1 MERIKELR
9 NLMSQSR
16 TREILTK
23 TTVDHM
29 AIIKKYTSGRQEKN
43 PSLRMKWMMA
53 MKYPITADKRIT
65 EMVPERNE
73 QGQTLWSK
81 MSDAGSDRVMVSPL
95 AVTWWNRNGPV
106 TSTVHYPKVY
116 KTYFDKVERLKH
128 GTFGPVH
135 FRNQVKIR
143 RRVDINPGHADLS
156 AKEAQDVIMEV
167 VFPNEVG
174 ARILT
179 SESQLTIT
187 KEKKEELRDCKI
199 SPLMVAYMLE
209 RELVR
214 KTRFLPVAGGTSSIY
229 IEVLHLTQGTCW
241 EQMYTPG
248 GGVRNDDI
256 DQSLI
261 IAARN
266 IVRRAAVSA
275 DPLASLLEMCHS
287 TQIGGTRMVDIL
299 RQNPTEEQAVDICK
313 AAMGLRISSSFSFGG
328 FTFKRTSGSSVKKEE
343 EVLTG
348 NLQTLRIRVH
358 EGYEEFTMV
367 GKRATAI
374 LRKATRRLVQLIV
387 SGRDEQSIA
396 EAIIV
401 AMVFSQE
408 DCMIKAVR
416 GDLNFVNR
424 ANQRLNPMHQLLRHF
439 QKDAKV
445 LFQNWG
451 VEHIDSVMG
460 MVGVLPDMT
469 PSTEVS
475 MRGIR
480 ISKMGVDEYSST
492 ERVVVSIDRFL
503 RVRDQRGNVL
513 LSPEEVSETQGTE
526 RLTITYSSSM
536 MWEINGPESVLVN
549 TYQWIIRNWE
559 AVKIQWSQNPAMLY
573 NKMEFEPFQSL
584 VPKATRSQYSGFV
597 RTLFQQMRD
606 VLGTFDTAQIIKLL
620 PFAAAPPKQ
629 SRMQFSSLTVNV
641 RGSGMRILVRG
652 NSPVFNYNKTT
663 KRLTILGKDAGTLIE
678 DPDESTSGV
687 ESAVLRGFL
696 IIGKEDRRYGP
707 ALSINELSNLAKGEK
722 ANVLIGQGD
731 VVLVMK
737 RKRDSSILTDSQ
749 TATKRIRMAIN

>member
-9 NLMSQSR
+9 DLMSQSR

-43 PSLRMKWMMA
+43 PALRMKWMMA
-53 MKYPITADKRIT
+53 MKYPITADKRI
-65 EMVPERNE
+65 MDIIPERNE

-81 MSDAGSDRVMVSPL
+81 MNDAGSDRVMVSPL
-95 AVTWWNRNGPV
+95 AVTWWNRNGPT

-116 KTYFDKVERLKH
+116 KTYFEKVERLKH

-143 RRVDINPGHADLS
+143 RRV
-156 AKEAQDVIMEV
+156 E
-167 VFPNEVG
+167 
-174 ARILT
+174 
-179 SESQLTIT
+179 
-187 KEKKEELRDCKI
+187 
-199 SPLMVAYMLE
+199 
-209 RELVR
+209 
-214 KTRFLPVAGGTSSIY
+214 
-229 IEVLHLTQGTCW
+229 
-241 EQMYTPG
+241 MYTPG
-248 GGVRNDDI
+248 GEVRNDDV

-287 TQIGGTRMVDIL
+287 TQIGGVKMVDIL
-299 RQNPTEEQAVDICK
+299 KQSPTEEQAVDICK
-313 AAMGLRISSSFSFGG
+313 AAIGLRISSSFSFGG

-343 EVLTG
+343 EMLTG
-348 NLQTLRIRVH
+348 NLQTLKLRVH

-367 GKRATAI
+367 GRRATAI
-374 LRKATRRLVQLIV
+374 LRKATRRLIR
-387 SGRDEQSIA
+387 RDEQSIA

-451 VEHIDSVMG
+451 IETIDNVMG
-460 MVGVLPDMT
+460 MIGILPDMT
-469 PSTEVS
+469 PSTEMS

-480 ISKMGVDEYSST
+480 VSKMGVDEYSST

-526 RLTITYSSSM
+526 KLTITYSSSM

-559 AVKIQWSQNPAMLY
+559 IVKIQWSQDPTMLY

-584 VPKATRSQYSGFV
+584 VPKATRSRYSGFV

-606 VLGTFDTAQIIKLL
+606 VLGTFDTVQIIKLL
-620 PFAAAPPKQ
+620 PFAAAPPEQ

-641 RGSGMRILVRG
+641 RGSGLRILVRG
-652 NSPVFNYNKTT
+652 NSPVFNYNKAT
-663 KRLTILGKDAGTLIE
+663 KRLTILGKDAGALTE
-678 DPDESTSGV
+678 DPDEGTSGV

-696 IIGKEDRRYGP
+696 ILGKEDKRYGP

-731 VVLVMK
+731 IVLVMK

>member
-1 MERIKELR
+1 
-9 NLMSQSR
+9 
-16 TREILTK
+16 
-23 TTVDHM
+23 
-29 AIIKKYTSGRQEKN
+29 
-43 PSLRMKWMMA
+43 
-53 MKYPITADKRIT
+53 
-65 EMVPERNE
+65 
-73 QGQTLWSK
+73 
-81 MSDAGSDRVMVSPL
+81 
-95 AVTWWNRNGPV
+95 
-106 TSTVHYPKVY
+106 
-116 KTYFDKVERLKH
+116 
-128 GTFGPVH
+128 
-135 FRNQVKIR
+135 
-143 RRVDINPGHADLS
+143 
-156 AKEAQDVIMEV
+156 
-167 VFPNEVG
+167 
-174 ARILT
+174 
-179 SESQLTIT
+179 
-187 KEKKEELRDCKI
+187 
-199 SPLMVAYMLE
+199 
-209 RELVR
+209 
-214 KTRFLPVAGGTSSIY
+214 
-229 IEVLHLTQGTCW
+229 
-241 EQMYTPG
+241 MYTPG
-248 GGVRNDDI
+248 GGVRNDDV

-299 RQNPTEEQAVDICK
+299 KQNPTEEQAVDICK

-469 PSTEVS
+469 PSTEMS

-737 RKRDSSILTDSQ
+737 RKRV
-749 TATKRIRMAIN
+749 

>member
-1 MERIKELR
+1 
-9 NLMSQSR
+9 
-16 TREILTK
+16 
-23 TTVDHM
+23 
-29 AIIKKYTSGRQEKN
+29 
-43 PSLRMKWMMA
+43 
-53 MKYPITADKRIT
+53 
-65 EMVPERNE
+65 
-73 QGQTLWSK
+73 
-81 MSDAGSDRVMVSPL
+81 
-95 AVTWWNRNGPV
+95 
-106 TSTVHYPKVY
+106 
-116 KTYFDKVERLKH
+116 
-128 GTFGPVH
+128 
-135 FRNQVKIR
+135 
-143 RRVDINPGHADLS
+143 
-156 AKEAQDVIMEV
+156 
-167 VFPNEVG
+167 
-174 ARILT
+174 
-179 SESQLTIT
+179 
-187 KEKKEELRDCKI
+187 
-199 SPLMVAYMLE
+199 MVAYMLE

-248 GGVRNDDI
+248 GGVRNDDV

-261 IAARN
+261 VAARN

-328 FTFKRTSGSSVKKEE
+328 FTFKRTSGSSVKREE
-343 EVLTG
+343 DVLTG

-469 PSTEVS
+469 PSTEMS

-480 ISKMGVDEYSST
+480 VSKMGVDEYSST

-503 RVRDQRGNVL
+503 RVRDQRGMYCYL
-513 LSPEEVSETQGTE
+513 L
-526 RLTITYSSSM
+526 RR
-536 MWEINGPESVLVN
+536 SVKHKEL
-549 TYQWIIRNWE
+549 
-559 AVKIQWSQNPAMLY
+559 
-573 NKMEFEPFQSL
+573 
-584 VPKATRSQYSGFV
+584 
-597 RTLFQQMRD
+597 
-606 VLGTFDTAQIIKLL
+606 
-620 PFAAAPPKQ
+620 
-629 SRMQFSSLTVNV
+629 
-641 RGSGMRILVRG
+641 
-652 NSPVFNYNKTT
+652 
-663 KRLTILGKDAGTLIE
+663 KD
-678 DPDESTSGV
+678 
-687 ESAVLRGFL
+687 
-696 IIGKEDRRYGP
+696 
-707 ALSINELSNLAKGEK
+707 
-722 ANVLIGQGD
+722 
-731 VVLVMK
+731 
-737 RKRDSSILTDSQ
+737 
-749 TATKRIRMAIN
+749 

>member
-9 NLMSQSR
+9 DLMSQSR

-43 PSLRMKWMMA
+43 PALRMKWMMA
-53 MKYPITADKRIT
+53 MKYPITADKRIM
-65 EMVPERNE
+65 EMIPERNE

-81 MSDAGSDRVMVSPL
+81 TNDAGSDRVMVSPL
-95 AVTWWNRNGPV
+95 AVTWWNRNGPT

-116 KTYFDKVERLKH
+116 KTYFEKVERLKH

-174 ARILT
+174 ARI
-179 SESQLTIT
+179 
-187 KEKKEELRDCKI
+187 R
-199 SPLMVAYMLE
+199 
-209 RELVR
+209 
-214 KTRFLPVAGGTSSIY
+214 
-229 IEVLHLTQGTCW
+229 
-241 EQMYTPG
+241 
-248 GGVRNDDI
+248 
-256 DQSLI
+256 
-261 IAARN
+261 
-266 IVRRAAVSA
+266 
-275 DPLASLLEMCHS
+275 
-287 TQIGGTRMVDIL
+287 
-299 RQNPTEEQAVDICK
+299 
-313 AAMGLRISSSFSFGG
+313 
-328 FTFKRTSGSSVKKEE
+328 
-343 EVLTG
+343 
-348 NLQTLRIRVH
+348 
-358 EGYEEFTMV
+358 
-367 GKRATAI
+367 
-374 LRKATRRLVQLIV
+374 
-387 SGRDEQSIA
+387 
-396 EAIIV
+396 
-401 AMVFSQE
+401 
-408 DCMIKAVR
+408 
-416 GDLNFVNR
+416 
-424 ANQRLNPMHQLLRHF
+424 
-439 QKDAKV
+439 
-445 LFQNWG
+445 
-451 VEHIDSVMG
+451 
-460 MVGVLPDMT
+460 
-469 PSTEVS
+469 
-475 MRGIR
+475 
-480 ISKMGVDEYSST
+480 T

-526 RLTITYSSSM
+526 KLTITYSSSM

-559 AVKIQWSQNPAMLY
+559 TVKIQWSQDPTMLY

-584 VPKATRSQYSGFV
+584 VPKAARGQYSGFV

-606 VLGTFDTAQIIKLL
+606 VLGTFDTVQIIKLL
-620 PFAAAPPKQ
+620 PFAAAPPEQ

-652 NSPVFNYNKTT
+652 NSPVFNYNKAT
-663 KRLTILGKDAGTLIE
+663 KRLTVLGKDAGALTE
-678 DPDESTSGV
+678 DPDEGTAGV

-696 IIGKEDRRYGP
+696 ILGKEDKRYGP

>member
-9 NLMSQSR
+9 DLMSQSR

-43 PSLRMKWMMA
+43 PALRMKWMMA
-53 MKYPITADKRIT
+53 MKYPITADKRI
-65 EMVPERNE
+65 MDIIPERNE

-81 MSDAGSDRVMVSPL
+81 INDAGSDRVMVSPL
-95 AVTWWNRNGPV
+95 AVTWWNRNGPT

-116 KTYFDKVERLKH
+116 KTYFEKVERLKH

-143 RRVDINPGHADLS
+143 RRVDTNPGHADLS

-179 SESQLTIT
+179 SESQLAIT
-187 KEKKEELRDCKI
+187 KEKKEELQNCKI
-199 SPLMVAYMLE
+199 APLMVAYMLE

-214 KTRFLPVAGGTSSIY
+214 KTRFLPVAGGTSSVY

-248 GGVRNDDI
+248 GEVRNDDV

-287 TQIGGTRMVDIL
+287 TQIGGMKMVDIL
-299 RQNPTEEQAVDICK
+299 KQNPTEEQAVDICK
-313 AAMGLRISSSFSFGG
+313 AAIGLRISSSFSFGG

-343 EVLTG
+343 EML
-348 NLQTLRIRVH
+348 
-358 EGYEEFTMV
+358 
-367 GKRATAI
+367 
-374 LRKATRRLVQLIV
+374 
-387 SGRDEQSIA
+387 QSIA

-451 VEHIDSVMG
+451 IETIDNVMG
-460 MVGVLPDMT
+460 MIGILPDMT
-469 PSTEVS
+469 PSTEMS
-475 MRGIR
+475 LRGIR
-480 ISKMGVDEYSST
+480 VSRMGVDEYSST

-513 LSPEEVSETQGTE
+513 LSPEEVSETQGIE
-526 RLTITYSSSM
+526 KLTITYSSSM

-559 AVKIQWSQNPAMLY
+559 IVKIQWSQDPTMLY

-584 VPKATRSQYSGFV
+584 VPKATRSRYSGFV

-606 VLGTFDTAQIIKLL
+606 VLGTFDTVQIIKLL
-620 PFAAAPPKQ
+620 PFAAAPPEQ

-641 RGSGMRILVRG
+641 RGSGLRILVRG
-652 NSPVFNYNKTT
+652 NSPVFNYNKAT
-663 KRLTILGKDAGTLIE
+663 KRLTILGKDAGALTE
-678 DPDESTSGV
+678 DPDEGTSGV

-696 IIGKEDRRYGP
+696 ILGKEDKRYGP

-731 VVLVMK
+731 IVLVMK

>member
-106 TSTVHYPKVY
+106 TNTVHYPKVY

-143 RRVDINPGHADLS
+143 RRVDTNPGHADLS

-248 GGVRNDDI
+248 GGVRNDDV

-328 FTFKRTSGSSVKKEE
+328 FTFKRTSGSSVK
-343 EVLTG
+343 
-348 NLQTLRIRVH
+348 RIRVH

-416 GDLNFVNR
+416 G
-424 ANQRLNPMHQLLRHF
+424 
-439 QKDAKV
+439 
-445 LFQNWG
+445 
-451 VEHIDSVMG
+451 IDSVMG

-469 PSTEVS
+469 PSTEMS

-480 ISKMGVDEYSST
+480 VSKMGVDEYSST

>member
-9 NLMSQSR
+9 DLMSQSR

-43 PSLRMKWMMA
+43 PALRMKWMMA
-53 MKYPITADKRIT
+53 MKYPITADRRI
-65 EMVPERNE
+65 MDIIPERNE

-81 MSDAGSDRVMVSPL
+81 MNDAGSDRVMVSPL
-95 AVTWWNRNGPV
+95 AVTWWNRNGPT

-116 KTYFDKVERLKH
+116 KTYFEKVERLKH

-143 RRVDINPGHADLS
+143 RRVDTNPGHADLS

-179 SESQLTIT
+179 SESQLAIT
-187 KEKKEELRDCKI
+187 KEKKEELQNCKI
-199 SPLMVAYMLE
+199 APLMVAYMLE

-214 KTRFLPVAGGTSSIY
+214 KTRFLPVAGGTSSVY

-248 GGVRNDDI
+248 GEVRNDDV

-287 TQIGGTRMVDIL
+287 TQIG
-299 RQNPTEEQAVDICK
+299 A
-313 AAMGLRISSSFSFGG
+313 
-328 FTFKRTSGSSVKKEE
+328 
-343 EVLTG
+343 
-348 NLQTLRIRVH
+348 
-358 EGYEEFTMV
+358 
-367 GKRATAI
+367 
-374 LRKATRRLVQLIV
+374 RRLIQLIV

-451 VEHIDSVMG
+451 IETIDNVMG
-460 MVGVLPDMT
+460 MIGILPDMT
-469 PSTEVS
+469 PSTEMS

-480 ISKMGVDEYSST
+480 VSKMGVDEYSST

-526 RLTITYSSSM
+526 KLTITYSSSM

-559 AVKIQWSQNPAMLY
+559 IVKIQWSQDPTMLY

-584 VPKATRSQYSGFV
+584 VPKATRSRYSGFV

-606 VLGTFDTAQIIKLL
+606 VLGTFDTVQIIKLL
-620 PFAAAPPKQ
+620 PFAAAPPEQ

-641 RGSGMRILVRG
+641 RGSGLRILVRG
-652 NSPVFNYNKTT
+652 NSPVFNYNKAT
-663 KRLTILGKDAGTLIE
+663 KRLTILGKDAGALTE
-678 DPDESTSGV
+678 DPDEGTSGV

-696 IIGKEDRRYGP
+696 ILGKEDKRYGP

-731 VVLVMK
+731 IVLVMK

>member
-9 NLMSQSR
+9 DLMSQSR

-43 PSLRMKWMMA
+43 PALRMKWMMA
-53 MKYPITADKRIT
+53 MKYPITADKRI
-65 EMVPERNE
+65 MDIIPERNE

-81 MSDAGSDRVMVSPL
+81 MNDAGSDRVMVSPL
-95 AVTWWNRNGPV
+95 AVTWWNRNGP
-106 TSTVHYPKVY
+106 TTNTFHYPKVY
-116 KTYFDKVERLKH
+116 KTYFEKVERLKH

-143 RRVDINPGHADLS
+143 RRVDTNPGHADLS

-179 SESQLTIT
+179 SESQLAIT
-187 KEKKEELRDCKI
+187 KEKKEELQNCKI
-199 SPLMVAYMLE
+199 APLMVAYMLE

-214 KTRFLPVAGGTSSIY
+214 KTRFLPVAGGTSSVY

-248 GGVRNDDI
+248 GEVRNDDV

-287 TQIGGTRMVDIL
+287 TQIGGVKMVDIL
-299 RQNPTEEQAVDICK
+299 KQNPTEEQAVDICK
-313 AAMGLRISSSFSFGG
+313 AAIGLRISSSFSFGG
-328 FTFKRTSGSSVKKEE
+328 FTFKRTSGSSVKKE
-343 EVLTG
+343 
-348 NLQTLRIRVH
+348 
-358 EGYEEFTMV
+358 
-367 GKRATAI
+367 AAI
-374 LRKATRRLVQLIV
+374 LRKATRRLIQLIV

-408 DCMIKAVR
+408 DCMVKAVR

-451 VEHIDSVMG
+451 IETIDNVMG
-460 MVGVLPDMT
+460 MIGILPDMT
-469 PSTEVS
+469 PSTEMS

-480 ISKMGVDEYSST
+480 VSKMGVDEYSST

-513 LSPEEVSETQGTE
+513 LSPEEVSETQGNE
-526 RLTITYSSSM
+526 KLTITYSSSM

-559 AVKIQWSQNPAMLY
+559 IVKIQWSQDPTMLY

-584 VPKATRSQYSGFV
+584 VPKATRSRYSGFV

-606 VLGTFDTAQIIKLL
+606 VLGTFDTVQIIKLL
-620 PFAAAPPKQ
+620 PFAAAPPEQ

-641 RGSGMRILVRG
+641 RGSGLRILVRG
-652 NSPVFNYNKTT
+652 NSPVFNYNKAT
-663 KRLTILGKDAGTLIE
+663 KRLTILGKDAGALTE
-678 DPDESTSGV
+678 DPDEGTSGV

-696 IIGKEDRRYGP
+696 ILGKEDKRYGP

-731 VVLVMK
+731 IVLVMK

>member
-9 NLMSQSR
+9 DLMSQSR

-43 PSLRMKWMMA
+43 PALRMKWMMA
-53 MKYPITADKRIT
+53 MKYPITADKRI
-65 EMVPERNE
+65 MDIIPERNE

-81 MSDAGSDRVMVSPL
+81 MNDAGSDRVMVSPL
-95 AVTWWNRNGPV
+95 AVTWWNRNGPT

-116 KTYFDKVERLKH
+116 KTYFEKVERLKH

-143 RRVDINPGHADLS
+143 RRVDTNPGHADLS

-179 SESQLTIT
+179 SESQLAIT
-187 KEKKEELRDCKI
+187 KEKKEELQNCKI
-199 SPLMVAYMLE
+199 APLMVAYMLE

-214 KTRFLPVAGGTSSIY
+214 KTRFLPVAGGTSSVY

-248 GGVRNDDI
+248 GEVRNDDV

-275 DPLASLLEMCHS
+275 DL
-287 TQIGGTRMVDIL
+287 
-299 RQNPTEEQAVDICK
+299 
-313 AAMGLRISSSFSFGG
+313 
-328 FTFKRTSGSSVKKEE
+328 
-343 EVLTG
+343 LTG
-348 NLQTLRIRVH
+348 NLQTLKLRVH

-367 GKRATAI
+367 GRRATAI
-374 LRKATRRLVQLIV
+374 LRKATRRLIQLIV

-451 VEHIDSVMG
+451 IETIDNVMG
-460 MVGVLPDMT
+460 MIGILPDMT
-469 PSTEVS
+469 PSTEMS

-480 ISKMGVDEYSST
+480 VSKMGVDEYSST

-526 RLTITYSSSM
+526 KLTITYSSSM

-559 AVKIQWSQNPAMLY
+559 IVKIQWSQDPTMLY

-584 VPKATRSQYSGFV
+584 VPKATRSRYSGFV

-606 VLGTFDTAQIIKLL
+606 VLGTFDTVQIIKLL
-620 PFAAAPPKQ
+620 PFAAAPPEQ

-641 RGSGMRILVRG
+641 RGSGLRILVRG
-652 NSPVFNYNKTT
+652 NSPVFNYNKAT
-663 KRLTILGKDAGTLIE
+663 KRLTILGKDAGALTE
-678 DPDESTSGV
+678 DPDEGTSGV

-696 IIGKEDRRYGP
+696 ILGKEDKRYGP

-731 VVLVMK
+731 IVLVMK